1 MDIYSNKLMHYRTF
15 IRCSFVAGLMGL
27 ALPSHAQPLQPKI
40 TAADVQTHLRFL
52 ASDELQGRRGGSAFE
67 KQAADYLV
75 AEFSRYGLAPAGTD
89 GYLQGFPITLGVRL
103 APGNHLRSGNRSWTA
118 ADSVLLPWANSRSGD
133 FKGAFTFAGY
143 GLSIPEMKYDDYAD
157 LEVKGKVV
165 LILRYGPDG
174 SQNPHSEFGPYWPLR
189 DKIKRAAEK
198 GAVAVLLSLAPGETG
213 QDTLLPLDRE
223 RMMAESDIP
232 VLQIHADLAVE
243 LMQNAGQDLNALVK
257 TIADSRKPASV
268 ATSLEVSGTVALEAD
283 KRTSHNVAAKVKGTD
298 PKAGTIVIGAHYD
311 HLGMGESGS
320 LFRGPVAQI
329 HNGADDNAS
338 GTAGLLE
345 LAAYFAQNPARHD
358 LLFLGFGSEEM
369 GLLGSDYYV
378 NNPTVD
384 LKSMR
389 AMINMDMIG
398 RMVDRKLLIF
408 GTGSSTDWDGLLN
421 AANTDKLEL
430 KLVPDGTGA
439 SDHTSFYN
447 KQIPVLHY
455 FTDTHPDY
463 HKPSDDAD
471 LINYDGQVRVLEH
484 VQRVVKAID
493 GLPAAQLAY
502 TKAPVTQTRQMT
514 VARVSLGLLPDY
526 SHTGPGMKI
535 TGATDGRPGAKA
547 GLVAGD
553 IIVKIGEIAVKDIYD
568 YMESLNKLQ
577 PGMSTTITVKRGEQ
591 ELTLP
596 IQL

>member
-1 MDIYSNKLMHYRTF
+1 
-15 IRCSFVAGLMGL
+15 MGL
-27 ALPSHAQPLQPKI
+27 TLTSHAQPLQPKI
-40 TAADVQTHLRFL
+40 TAADVQTHIRFL
-52 ASDELQGRRGGSAFE
+52 ASDELQGRRGGSTYE

-75 AEFSRYGLAPAGTD
+75 AEFSRYGLSPAGTD

-103 APGNHLRSGNRSWTA
+103 APGNLLRSGNRSWTA
-118 ADSVLLPWANSRSGD
+118 ADSVLLPWANSRSAEFNGRL
-133 FKGAFTFAGY
+133 TFVGY
-143 GLSIPEMKYDDYAD
+143 GLNIPDMKYDDYSGLD
-157 LEVKGKVV
+157 VKGSVV

-174 SQNPHSEFGPYWPLR
+174 SQNPHSEFGPYWPVR
-189 DKIKRAAEK
+189 DKIKRAAEQ
-198 GAVAVLLSLAPGETG
+198 GAVAVLLSLAPGEKG
-213 QDTLLPLDRE
+213 QDALLPLDRE

-232 VLQIHADLAVE
+232 VLQIHPDVAAE
-243 LMQNAGQDLNALVK
+243 LMRSAGHDLSALVK
-257 TIADSRKPASV
+257 TIADTRKPASK
-268 ATSLEVSGTVALEAD
+268 ATNLTLNGTVALEAD
-283 KRTSHNVAAKVKGTD
+283 KRTSYNVAARVKGTD
-298 PKAGTIVIGAHYD
+298 PGAGTIVIGAHYD

-345 LAAYFAQNPARHD
+345 LAAYFTQYPTKHD

-378 NNPTVD
+378 NHPTVD
-384 LKSMR
+384 LKTMR

-408 GTGSSTDWDGLLN
+408 GTGSSADWDGLLN
-421 AANTDKLEL
+421 TANTDKLDL

-471 LINYDGQVRVLEH
+471 LINYDGQVLVLEH

-493 GLPAAQLAY
+493 SLPATQLAY

-526 SHTGPGMKI
+526 SYTGPGMKI

-547 GLVAGD
+547 GLTAGD
-553 IIVKIGEIAVKDIYD
+553 IIVKIGEVAIKDIYD
-568 YMESLNKLQ
+568 YMESLNKLE
-577 PGMSTTITVKRGEQ
+577 PGKSSTITVKRGDQ